1 MPIRRIAHL
10 LLAFAF
16 VLSVSAGCRQ
26 KTDTASATSS
36 TAVET
41 PAVTTTTV
49 VTPGLPVSAA
59 PAARDSGSV
68 SVTVDPV
75 EASQRNAARRR
86 SRAASAAPRRAA
98 HEVPAGTILRFVP
111 DQTIS
116 TKTARSGDEITG
128 ELLDDVL
135 ADDGTVVAPSG
146 TRVRGRIDNVTAS
159 GRLGGVAQLQFHL
172 TDLELGRRRVPIRTS
187 SYQRTGDSHTK
198 RDAGYIAG
206 GAAVGAIL
214 GQVFGRD
221 TKATLEGAAAGAA
234 AGTGVAAATGALDF
248 EVEAGRPVAFT
259 LEEPLVL

>member
-1 MPIRRIAHL
+1 MPIRRITPLVFIAAAA
-10 LLAFAF
+10 AFF
-16 VLSVSAGCRQ
+16 PAGCRQ
-26 KTDTASATSS
+26 KTDTAAA

-41 PAVTTTTV
+41 PAVTTTSV
-49 VTPGLPVSAA
+49 VTPGMPVAAA
-59 PAARDSGSV
+59 PAARDTGST

-75 EASQRNAARRR
+75 EASQRNASRRR
-86 SRAASAAPRRAA
+86 ARAASNIPRRAA

-116 TKTARSGDEITG
+116 TTTARAGDEVTG
-128 ELLDDVL
+128 ELLDDL
-135 ADDGTVVAPSG
+135 IADDNTVVAPSG
-146 TRVRGRIDNVTAS
+146 ARVRGRIDNVTAS

-172 TDLELGRRRVPIRTS
+172 SELEVNGRRIPIRTS
-187 SYQRTGDSHTK
+187 TFQRTGDTHTK

-221 TKATLEGAAAGAA
+221 SKSTLEGAAAGAA

-259 LEEPLVL
+259 LEEPLAI